1 MSKSFS
7 IRLSTEET
15 MALVVVLVDRLAD
28 VKSDKLGEI
37 LADVQV
43 GVVSP
48 NAGFHAK
55 SGCG

>member
-28 VKSDKLGEI
+28 VKSTNLVKYWLMCRWG
-37 LADVQV
+37 
-43 GVVSP
+43 
-48 NAGFHAK
+48 
-55 SGCG
+55 